1 MEILTRCNISDALV
15 PSESGRL
22 RSVAVNYSKEALA
35 TDRAKLEDL
44 GAKLGALAEYLE
56 KEFDGP
62 QVGSLLSNVRS
73 PYRSR
78 AGE

>member
-1 MEILTRCNISDALV
+1 MEILTRCNLSDALV
-15 PSESGRL
+15 PSENGGL
-22 RSVAVNYSKEALA
+22 CPVAVNYSKEALA

-62 QVGSLLSNVRS
+62 QVVYFLTCACLMKVELMN
-73 PYRSR
+73 
-78 AGE
+78 